1 MTTKKYIT
9 AAREAV
15 STYNEVGSES
25 VIELQDI
32 LAVLIGPSAKPE
44 FTGRLAARG
53 IKTLVDM
60 TVTELKEE
68 GITHNEALKI
78 HSGMLIARKMRS
90 AGRADSRYV
99 IRSPEDAAAN
109 LMTEMNAL
117 TQEHFVVLYLNVK
130 NEVLHKKTV
139 FIGSLYSSIVHPRE
153 VFKEAVKQ
161 SAASIICFHNHPS
174 GQPTPSPEDI
184 EITKRLAEAGSVM
197 GVELLDHVIIGDHQ
211 FISLKEKGYM

>member
-15 STYNEVGSES
+15 SSYNEVGSES

-44 FTGRLAARG
+44 CTGRLAARG

-60 TVTELKEE
+60 TITELKEE
-68 GITHNEALKI
+68 GMTHNEALKI

-90 AGRADSRYV
+90 AGKADTRYV
-99 IRSPEDAAAN
+99 IRSPEDAAAY
-109 LMTEMNAL
+109 LMSEMSVL
-117 TQEHFVVLYLNVK
+117 TQEHFVVIYLNVK
-130 NEVLHKKTV
+130 NEVLHKKTL
-139 FIGSLYSSIVHPRE
+139 FIGSLNSSIVHPRE

-174 GQPTPSPEDI
+174 GQPINIVS
-184 EITKRLAEAGSVM
+184 
-197 GVELLDHVIIGDHQ
+197 
-211 FISLKEKGYM
+211 